1 MAELK
6 VTTLTGTSTAGS
18 IAVTGEGNSTTT
30 NLQQGLAKCWLQSSD
45 SAGITDSLNIASGT
59 DNGTGDYTF
68 AISNDMANS
77 TYSIVSTASQSSGNS
92 PVISCNPTNDTNST
106 SVYRLQVG
114 LTTNGSGG
122 AYTDIDKLNYSAV
135 FGDLA

>member
-1 MAELK
+1 MSWVRVHLRLLIYSR
-6 VTTLTGTSTAGS
+6 VWLSVGYNRL
-18 IAVTGEGNSTTT
+18 I
-30 NLQQGLAKCWLQSSD
+30 QQVLM
-45 SAGITDSLNIASGT
+45 TLNITSGT

-68 AISNDMANS
+68 TILNDMANS
-77 TYSIVSTASQSSGNS
+77 TYSIVATASQSSGNS

-106 SVYRLQVG
+106 SVYRLQTG

-122 AYTDIDKLNYSAV
+122 VYSDVDKLTYSAV